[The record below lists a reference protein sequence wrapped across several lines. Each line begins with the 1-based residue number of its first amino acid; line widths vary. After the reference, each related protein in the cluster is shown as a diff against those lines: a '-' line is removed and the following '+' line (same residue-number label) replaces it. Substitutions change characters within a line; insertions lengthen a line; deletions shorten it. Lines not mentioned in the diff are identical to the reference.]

1 MSVVEFNELY
11 SALERND
18 TNVIDRYL
26 NADIARCVNLRYG
39 QQHLLNAA
47 ARSGNAALV
56 QRVLDLGVNVAA
68 VEDWFGYTALHD
80 AANSGDVAVV
90 KALLAAGAD
99 PNARTHYGF
108 APLDVALNHGRDA
121 VATLL
126 EPLTT
131 SPDAASKRRRAPAAV
146 KKGTATKKTT
156 TTKVSKKQQRDAVV
170 VKV

>member
-80 AANSGDVAVV
+80 AAIAAMWPWSRRC
-90 KALLAAGAD
+90 LPLA
-99 PNARTHYGF
+99 PTRTHART
-108 APLDVALNHGRDA
+108 
-121 VATLL
+121 T
-126 EPLTT
+126 
-131 SPDAASKRRRAPAAV
+131 ASRR
-146 KKGTATKKTT
+146 
-156 TTKVSKKQQRDAVV
+156 SMLH
-170 VKV
+170 